1 MCCDDKTKKKPNGW
15 LKLKEAQACRRMAK
29 CVLNYFLIREAWQ
42 RSLYG
47 SLHVSSI
54 SCHSASLRINLI
66 NKELKEGKCKL
77 CASPKNTQS
86 LWDDAMRGMSGNE
99 TTSAPTFYK
108 FTIQLSLRSSIPI
121 ENALIEVFD
130 EIKSTFFVI
139 FVGGRDWSCL
149 CANRVKTTNAE
160 SFCLSFAFCI
170 SPPFCAKKLFLNPQ
184 TAHASRILN
193 SYWRCWVSPKTF
205 VCLAA
210 SELNEFL
217 IRANGIW

>member
-29 CVLNYFLIREAWQ
+29 CALNYFLIREAWQ

-54 SCHSASLRINLI
+54 SCHSASRRINLI
-66 NKELKEGKCKL
+66 NKESKEGKCKL

-130 EIKSTFFVI
+130 EVKSAFFFI

-149 CANRVKTTNAE
+149 CAKQVKNTNAE
-160 SFCLSFAFCI
+160 R
-170 SPPFCAKKLFLNPQ
+170 
-184 TAHASRILN
+184 AS
-193 SYWRCWVSPKTF
+193 
-205 VCLAA
+205 A
-210 SELNEFL
+210 
-217 IRANGIW
+217 